1 MPQLARAAAAA
12 AIDLAIDDQ
21 ATADAGTY
29 FDIRHLVDTSPG
41 AEATLAERA
50 HIGVI
55 IQVDRHAELAA

>member
-12 AIDLAIDDQ
+12 SIDVAVDDQ
-21 ATADAGTY
+21 STADAGAY

-41 AEATLAERA
+41 AEATLTERA

-55 IQVDRHAELAA
+55 IQVDRHAELTA